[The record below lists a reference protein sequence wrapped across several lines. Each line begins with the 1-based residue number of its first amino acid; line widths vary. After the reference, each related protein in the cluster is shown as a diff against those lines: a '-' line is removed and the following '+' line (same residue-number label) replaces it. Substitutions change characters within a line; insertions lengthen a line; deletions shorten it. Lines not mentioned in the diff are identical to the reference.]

1 MVQDKGERTGREAA
15 RNSAEGGAEAP
26 NRRFGH
32 GTPSRGRPAKE
43 FEGVRATARD
53 FVPTGALLAILLPP
67 TYGSHVTETT
77 AFTVLSVEVWSS
89 GLVVNVQLASD
100 VAPEARIILQ
110 DHFGTE
116 YALRKSVTLGS
127 RNLQVFSP
135 SLPAGTRSLTVK
147 AAYDAE
153 ARPAVTFA
161 VPLMSAP
168 AEESSQRLRRPA

>member
-1 MVQDKGERTGREAA
+1 MVQDKGERAGREAA
-15 RNSAEGGAEAP
+15 RDPAKGGAGAP

-32 GTPSRGRPAKE
+32 GMPSRGYAANE
-43 FEGVRATARD
+43 FEVIRATTRD

-147 AAYDAE
+147 AADDAE

-168 AEESSQRLRRPA
+168 AEESSQQLRRPA

>member
-1 MVQDKGERTGREAA
+1 MVHDNGERNA
-15 RNSAEGGAEAP
+15 RGSAEAGSGAAG
-26 NRRFGH
+26 RRFVH
-32 GTPSRGRPAKE
+32 GTPSRGRPAS
-43 FEGVRATARD
+43 D
-53 FVPTGALLAILLPP
+53 FVPTGALVAILLPP

-110 DHFGTE
+110 DHFGTA
-116 YALRKSVTLGS
+116 YTLRKSVTLGS
-127 RNLQVFSP
+127 RNFQVFSP

-147 AAYDAE
+147 AADDAE

-161 VPLMSAP
+161 VPLMPAP
-168 AEESSQRLRRPA
+168 VEEPSQQLRRPA